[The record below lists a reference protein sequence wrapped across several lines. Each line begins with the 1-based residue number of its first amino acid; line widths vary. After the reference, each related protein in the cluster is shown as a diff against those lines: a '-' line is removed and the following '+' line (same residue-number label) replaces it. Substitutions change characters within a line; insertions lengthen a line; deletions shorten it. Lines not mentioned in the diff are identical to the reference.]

1 MLIASKKVVLN
12 FFCGW
17 GAPTAVLNVTSHS
30 LHNHHNN
37 VDIRDPSLDLKSLSE
52 SLDVRYKLFCQV
64 YLVAGGN
71 SEWWGANGGG
81 SIFDSTE
88 LLTEGASAWVFSGV
102 LPTPTRHFSAA
113 TLDNKLFATGRSIW
127 Y

>member
-1 MLIASKKVVLN
+1 MLDTN
-12 FFCGW
+12 
-17 GAPTAVLNVTSHS
+17 
-30 LHNHHNN
+30 
-37 VDIRDPSLDLKSLSE
+37 
-52 SLDVRYKLFCQV
+52 LFCQV
-64 YLVAGGN
+64 YLVAGGHK
-71 SEWWGANGGG
+71 GG

-113 TLDNKLFATGRSIW
+113 TLDNKLFATGMSIW

>member
-1 MLIASKKVVLN
+1 MTLLYFK
-12 FFCGW
+12 
-17 GAPTAVLNVTSHS
+17 
-30 LHNHHNN
+30 
-37 VDIRDPSLDLKSLSE
+37 
-52 SLDVRYKLFCQV
+52 V

-71 SEWWGANGGG
+71 SQWANGGG
-81 SIFDSTE
+81 SVFDSTE

-102 LPTPTRHFSAA
+102 LPEPTAFLRAA